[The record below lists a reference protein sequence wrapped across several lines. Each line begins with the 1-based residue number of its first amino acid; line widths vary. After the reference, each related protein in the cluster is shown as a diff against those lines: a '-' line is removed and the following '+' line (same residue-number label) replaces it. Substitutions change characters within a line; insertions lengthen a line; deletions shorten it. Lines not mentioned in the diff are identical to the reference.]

1 MTGSSWFSHEWT
13 SYRNYAKDEIIR
25 LQTVQALRY
34 MDLSL
39 AQIQKILMLD
49 DLDEVVEYVGIPHFR
64 KPLEL
69 S

>member
-13 SYRNYAKDEIIR
+13 SYRHYAKDEIIR

-49 DLDEVVEYVGIPHFR
+49 DLDEVVGYAGIPHFR